1 MEKIE
6 TATALIDDPTLDE
19 FLSEEFKNRKNYKYA
34 MYFVLDSDFREN
46 YLNNQERAES
56 LFLTLNLMHP
66 KYIFDLG
73 QDSFEERLV
82 VMSKKLKQEYNELP
96 KPYDFDDVE
105 KKVGLATDLRDHYPH
120 DALTEEEF
128 IDLCDSLNGIQ
139 KLINKNHQ
147 DE

>member
-56 LFLTLNLMHP
+56 LFLTLNLIILS
-66 KYIFDLG
+66 IFLTLDKIL
-73 QDSFEERLV
+73 
-82 VMSKKLKQEYNELP
+82 LKN
-96 KPYDFDDVE
+96 
-105 KKVGLATDLRDHYPH
+105 AW
-120 DALTEEEF
+120 
-128 IDLCDSLNGIQ
+128 
-139 KLINKNHQ
+139 
-147 DE
+147 